1 MRYISLALD
10 GIRRWVCVCVY
21 VCTYFYYVIN
31 MIIII
36 ILWSIWKK
44 QARWSSSKSR
54 NRKTTRPKI
63 KAVSISSSGNRRK
76 VLQVEEISYLQS
88 GLLYRLATDMRTIS
102 PLQYLHMQWCV

>member
-63 KAVSISSSGNRRK
+63 DLLLSISQK
-76 VLQVEEISYLQS
+76 HFKLIP
-88 GLLYRLATDMRTIS
+88 LLDEHYSVSQFCTVDEM
-102 PLQYLHMQWCV
+102 